1 LQKIIK
7 FLVKA
12 NEIINE
18 ENKLEYLKKISFH
31 PTFSYPL
38 FGFEEKIYG
47 YKNLK
52 IQVSL
57 FKYNILIIININILL
72 YIFFFDSTKYN

>member
-1 LQKIIK
+1 MTKNLFLI
-7 FLVKA
+7 FTLVKA
-12 NEIINE
+12 HDLINE

-47 YKNLK
+47 YKNLE
-52 IQVSL
+52 IQVICH
-57 FKYNILIIININILL
+57 F
-72 YIFFFDSTKYN
+72 